1 MTDFEES
8 KDVPTQKEVIVS
20 PVAGAVPKK
29 SQGTVNKDGFVKG
42 QIVGNLDYLQHMA
55 KERQKK

>member
-1 MTDFEES
+1 MDDITE
-8 KDVPTQKEVIVS
+8 VPTQKEVIES

-42 QIVGNLDYLQHMA
+42 QLVGNLDYLQHMA
-55 KERQKK
+55 KLRQKK

>member
-1 MTDFEES
+1 MDDIIEVTA
-8 KDVPTQKEVIVS
+8 KKEVVES
-20 PVAGAVPKK
+20 PVAGAVSTK

-55 KERQKK
+55 KLRQKK